1 MTSPVSSSKTID
13 TKAPLPQE
21 FYLPDSREVAKNL
34 LGKLLVHLIGRTKF
48 SGIIVETEAYRP
60 GDPASHAW
68 KSRTSRNE
76 VMFGA
81 PGYAYVYFSY
91 GMHNLLNFVCEPEG
105 IPSAVLIRALEPVEN
120 VGLMIKNRRGAP
132 LNQLTN
138 GPGKLTQALLITLA
152 HNGKPVFERNLTV
165 HPYQECSP
173 DEIAVT
179 TRIGIS
185 QGTDL
190 LWRFYLKGNDFVSSR

>member
-1 MTSPVSSSKTID
+1 ML
-13 TKAPLPQE
+13 PLPQE
-21 FYLPDSREVAKNL
+21 FYLADSREVSKNL
-34 LGKLLVHLIGRTKF
+34 IGKLLVHRIGDVVF
-48 SGIIVETEAYRP
+48 SGMIVEAEAYRP

-68 KSRTSRNE
+68 RGQTPRNK
-76 VMFGA
+76 VMFGP

-105 IPSAVLIRALEPVEN
+105 VPSAVLIRALEPVEN
-120 VGLMIKNRRGAP
+120 ASLMMKNRKGAG

-152 HNGKPVFERNLTV
+152 HNGKPVFEGNLTV

-190 LWRFYLKGNDFVSSR
+190 PWRYYLKNNPFVSSH